1 METYL
6 APLVLLISTAARPDA
21 RVLCLQKLQPRIING
36 TPINIEDAPWQV
48 AILNDSAP
56 HCGGS
61 IYSEDIII
69 TAAHCVV
76 GIAEEH
82 LTVRA
87 GSAQQL
93 SGGQLEQV
101 AAIVSHSAYD
111 PKTTENDIAVVR
123 LAHPLEFGPLVQQI
137 PLATEIPENGADA
150 FVTGWGNIGLEY
162 PEDLHGVKV
171 QMIDHEICA
180 LTKYP
185 MMGYKIT
192 EDMIC
197 AAGELKDACD
207 GDSGGPL
214 VYNGELV
221 GVVSWGRGCAT
232 PGYPGVYA
240 NVAHFHDWLLD
251 TIENIQ

>member
-1 METYL
+1 MEIYL
-6 APLVLLISTAARPDA
+6 ARLVLLISTATLLDA
-21 RVLCLQKLQPRIING
+21 RDFYLNKWRPRIING
-36 TPINIEDAPWQV
+36 GPIDIQDAPWQV
-48 AILNDSAP
+48 AVLNDSAP

-61 IYSEDIII
+61 IYSENIII

-76 GIAEEH
+76 LITADH

-87 GSAQQL
+87 GSAQQS
-93 SGGQLEQV
+93 SGGQVEQV
-101 AAIVSHSAYD
+101 AVVRSHAGYNSA
-111 PKTTENDIAVVR
+111 TTENDIAVLR
-123 LAHPLEFGPLVQQI
+123 LAHPLELGPLVQTI
-137 PLATEIPENGADA
+137 PLATKVPENGADA
-150 FVTGWGNIGLEY
+150 LVTGWGNIGLEY

-171 QMIDHEICA
+171 QMIDHETCA
-180 LTKYP
+180 LTEYP
-185 MMGYKIT
+185 LLGYKIT

-221 GVVSWGRGCAT
+221 GVVSWGMGCAN

-251 TIENIQ
+251 TIENIR